1 MAIYT
6 NEDVIKLV
14 EELDVRFIRLQFADI
29 LGMMKNVA
37 VTRQQLPKILENGAA
52 FDGSSIDGFVR
63 IEESD
68 MILKPDLSTFAVF
81 PWRSQNTR
89 VARLICDVFRTDGKP
104 FMGDPRQVLKKVTER
119 AKRMGY
125 IFNVG
130 PECEFFLFHTN
141 ENGTPTLIT
150 HDDAGY
156 FDLGPIDLGEDAR
169 KNICLALEDMGFEI
183 EASHHEVARGQHEID
198 FKYEDAMKTADNIN
212 TFKLVVKTI
221 AHRSGLHSTFMAKPI
236 FGISGSGMHVN
247 MSLFDME
254 GENVF
259 CDENDRYGL
268 SSTAY
273 HFIAGLLKHARGMS
287 AITNPTVNSYK
298 RLVPGY
304 EAPIYIAWSARNR
317 SPLIRI
323 PATKGKGTRVEM
335 RNPDPMANPYLVLS
349 VLLAAGLDGIENRIE
364 VPEPVNS
371 NIFSMSLKEK
381 QERQI
386 ISLPKD
392 LEEAVEDMRQDPLIK
407 ETLGEHIFNS
417 YIEAKELEYM
427 DYSTKIHQW
436 EIDRYLTLY

>member
-125 IFNVG
+125 VFNVG

-247 MSLFDME
+247 MSLSDLE

>member
-1 MAIYT
+1 MAGYT
-6 NEDVIKLV
+6 NEDIIKMV
-14 EELDVRFIRLQFADI
+14 EELDIRFIRLQFADI
-29 LGMMKNVA
+29 LGMMKNVSI
-37 VTRQQLPKILENGAA
+37 TRQQLPKILENGAA

-68 MILKPDLSTFAVF
+68 MLLKPDISTFTVF
-81 PWRSQNTR
+81 PWKSQNTR
-89 VARLICDVFRTDGKP
+89 VARLICDVYRTEEEP
-104 FMGDPRQVLKKVTER
+104 FLGDPRQVLRKVTER
-119 AKRMGY
+119 ARKMGY

-141 ENGTPTLIT
+141 EDGSPTLVT
-150 HDDAGY
+150 NDDAGY

-236 FGISGSGMHVN
+236 FGINGSGMHVN
-247 MSLFDME
+247 MSLSDLE

-259 CDENDRYGL
+259 CDAGDKYGL
-268 SSTAY
+268 SRTAY
-273 HFIAGLLKHARGMS
+273 KFIAGLLKHARGMS

-304 EAPIYIAWSARNR
+304 EAPNYIAWSARNR

-323 PATKGKGTRVEM
+323 PSSKGKGTRVEM

-349 VLLAAGLDGIENRIE
+349 VLLAAGLEGIEDDLE
-364 VPEPVNS
+364 VPQPVNT
-371 NIFSMSLKEK
+371 NIFTMTEKEK
-381 QERQI
+381 QEKGI
-386 ISLPKD
+386 ICLPSNLAEA
-392 LEEAVEDMRQDPLIK
+392 LEEMKSDALVK
-407 ETLGEHIFNS
+407 ETVGVHIFNS
-417 YIEAKELEYM
+417 YIEAKDIEYKE
-427 DYSTKIHQW
+427 YSNKIHQW
-436 EIDRYLTLY
+436 EIDRYLTTY